1 MKKIILI
8 QWMHCTSCSLLIQKK
23 LLKQQWISEAT
34 VNYTTGKAS
43 VVFDESTISWT
54 TIENLI
60 QETGYEV
67 VKNNEQN
74 ISQTQR
80 SNEEAKEWY
89 NRLIISLLLSI
100 PLFVFM
106 VYDLMRWFQF
116 GEITLM
122 PRSWLISL
130 LVTIPIQFWIWKNF
144 LKSAWS
150 ELRMM
155 SFWMATLISLWTLVA
170 FFFSLWMY
178 RTFFRDTWSILG
190 LNDMK
195 VPGLYFEVAG
205 LLITFVTFWKRL
217 EARAKASTSSA
228 IEKLINLTPLIAHRL
243 DGETVVDIPIQDVQ
257 LADTLLVKPWESI
270 PVDWK
275 IIQWTP
281 TLDESLLTGESM
293 PANKIMN
300 DTVYAGTLNGMT
312 SFQLVPTSIGDKTLL
327 AQIIKLVDDA
337 QSSKAPLQSI
347 ADRLSQFFVPTVL
360 GIAVITFFVRRLI
373 QGVSF
378 ETALLYATAVI
389 VISCPCALWL
399 ATPTALMVATGWWA
413 KKWILI
419 KWGEPLQLL
428 WSLDVI
434 ITDKT
439 GTITQWKPMVTNI
452 AVCSASYDENK
463 LLQIMMSAEQQSE
476 HPLAHAL
483 ITEANNRWL
492 PALAVDE
499 ITVIAWK
506 WISGKVANQSFF
518 VGTFPLD
525 IKLSCTTEAEQRAVE
540 GKTLIGLRI
549 EDEWIG
555 VVAVADVIKETAPEA
570 IRLLQARGIHVV
582 MATGDTLSTA
592 TAIGKQVGITDIHA
606 RVLPADKVALVKQY
620 QEAWKR
626 VAMIGD
632 GINDSPALSQAD
644 VGIVMKSGAD
654 VALEAWSVVI
664 MNNDLLSVVHALSI
678 SQAST
683 IKIYQNMFFAFFYNL
698 AGIPLAAWLRA
709 SWWIMLKPEFAWLA
723 MALSSVSV
731 VLNALSLKLYDHS
744 RAWLVNRVLPVVL
757 LWFFVWIFR
766 EWVFLSWYWALQRG
780 KPVPVATGS
789 LLPVYD
795 GMKQMPTKI
804 TFTDTW
810 VPKLFGY
817 LEISEQFPKRLIENV
832 TSDSSIDMYIWYM
845 EAQMMWHEWLFTN
858 IWDSLENFFGIPKV
872 RIAWV
877 LAPTKTF
884 IDEMHFFVN
893 QETFDQVAWTENV
906 YFDTTPTNELKVFYL
921 YGTGDRI
928 YPLKFSTPPIQWTDW
943 YTTMMMWFGEALMM
957 RNEKLYSKPG
967 DRLDGFFWQDVQIW
981 ENLQKTYTALDMM
994 HFLPRNWQE

>member
-1 MKKIILI
+1 MKKTILI
-8 QWMHCTSCSLLIQKK
+8 QGMHCTSCSLLIQKR
-23 LLKQQWISEAT
+23 LVKQPWVSEAT
-34 VNYTTGKAS
+34 VNYTTWKAS
-43 VVFDESTISWT
+43 VVFDEAMISWT
-54 TIENLI
+54 ALEMII
-60 QETGYEV
+60 QETWYEV
-67 VKNNEQN
+67 VKGDENT

-80 SNEEAKEWY
+80 SNEEAKERY
-89 NRLIISLLLSI
+89 NRMISALLLSI
-100 PLFVFM
+100 PLFLFM
-106 VYDLMRWFQF
+106 IYDLVRGFQF
-116 GEITLM
+116 GELALM
-122 PRSWLISL
+122 PWSWLISL

-155 SFWMATLISLWTLVA
+155 TFGMATLISLWTLVA

-178 RTFFRDTWSILG
+178 RLFFRDTWTVLG
-190 LNDMK
+190 LNSMK
-195 VPGLYFEVAG
+195 VPWLYFEVAW

-228 IEKLINLTPLIAHRL
+228 VEKLITLTPLIAHRL
-243 DGETVVDIPIQDVQ
+243 EGETVIDISIQDVQ
-257 LADTLLVKPWESI
+257 LTDTLLVKPWESI
-270 PVDWK
+270 PVDGK

-293 PANKIMN
+293 PANKTMN

-399 ATPTALMVATGWWA
+399 ATPTALMVATGWGA

-428 WSLDVI
+428 WSIDVI

-452 AVCSASYDENK
+452 AVCSASYDENT

-483 ITEANNRWL
+483 ITEATNRWL
-492 PALAVDE
+492 PALVVEE
-499 ITVIAWK
+499 ISVIAWK
-506 WISGKVANQSFF
+506 WISGKIANQSFF

-525 IKLSCTTEAEQRAVE
+525 IHLACSSEAEQRAGE
-540 GKTLIGLRI
+540 WKTLIGLRI

-620 QEAWKR
+620 QETWKR

-664 MNNDLLSVVHALSI
+664 MNNDLMSVVHALSL
-678 SQAST
+678 SKAST
-683 IKIYQNMFFAFFYNL
+683 LKIYQNLFFAFFYNL
-698 AGIPLAAWLRA
+698 AGIPLAAWLWA

-731 VLNALSLKLYDHS
+731 VLNALSLKLYDHTRS
-744 RAWLVNRVLPVVL
+744 WLVNRVLPVVL
-757 LWFFVWIFR
+757 LWFFVLLFR
-766 EWVFLSWYWALQRG
+766 EWIFLSWYGALQRG
-780 KPVPVATGS
+780 KPIPVANWS

-795 GMKQMPTKI
+795 GMKQMPTKV

-817 LEISEQFPKRLIENV
+817 LALSEQFPKRLIENV
-832 TSDSSIDMYIWYM
+832 TSDSSVDMYIGYM

-858 IWDSLENFFGIPKV
+858 IGDRLQNFFGIPEV
-872 RIAWV
+872 RIAGV

-893 QETFDQVAWTENV
+893 QETYNQVAWTENV
-906 YFDTTPTNELKVFYL
+906 SFDTTPTNELKVFYL
-921 YGTGDRI
+921 YGTGEWI
-928 YPLKFSTPPIQWTDW
+928 YPQKLWTPPTQWNEW
-943 YTTMMMWFGEALMM
+943 YTTMMMWFSEARMM
-957 RNEKLYSKPG
+957 RNEKLYTNVG

-981 ENLQKTYTALDMM
+981 DNLSKTVTALDMM
-994 HFLPRNWQE
+994 HYLPWNWQE